1 MVMNYPMTLL
11 EKSIDFVIQGTVV
24 KQWNIQIVEQ

>member
-11 EKSIDFVIQGTVV
+11 EKSIDFVIQRTVV
-24 KQWNIQIVEQ
+24 KQWNIQITEQ